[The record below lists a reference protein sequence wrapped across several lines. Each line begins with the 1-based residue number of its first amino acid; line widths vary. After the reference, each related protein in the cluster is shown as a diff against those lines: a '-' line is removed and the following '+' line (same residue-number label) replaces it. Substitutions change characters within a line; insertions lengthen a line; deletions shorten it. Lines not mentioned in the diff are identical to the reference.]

1 MIIGLKVVIIGSKS
15 AIKRPSDRVQRCCS
29 LSDEVKRAIGP
40 QRKLV
45 RHVASLMAEASSSE
59 WSYLPA

>member
-1 MIIGLKVVIIGSKS
+1 MIIGLKVVAIGSTS
-15 AIKRPSDRVQRCCS
+15 AIKRLSDRGRRCYS
-29 LSDEVKRAIGP
+29 PSDEVERAIGP

-45 RHVASLMAEASSSE
+45 KHVASLMAEASSSG